1 MGRGLTLTALGNDFL
16 SAAAISDSGL
26 LKLAVGTRVDR
37 ATADLP
43 ATTTQ
48 AIFTIAGGP
57 ILLVQILGIV
67 TTVIQTQACN
77 TKLQANPTA
86 TGASV
91 DICANLDITAKV
103 VASYFGITGT
113 FANAMVNGLSIPMQA
128 TPVIIPV
135 GTIDLVTAATNTGQV
150 SWHVWYLPLASSGVS
165 VVAA

>member
-1 MGRGLTLTALGNDFL
+1 MGRGVTLTALGNDFL
-16 SAAAISDSGL
+16 NAATISDSGL
-26 LKLAVGTRVDR
+26 MRLAFGKQVDR

-43 ATTTQ
+43 AGTT
-48 AIFTIAGGP
+48 APLFTIAGGP

-86 TGASV
+86 TGTSV
-91 DICANLDITAKV
+91 DICANLDITAKA
-103 VASYFGITGT
+103 VASFFGITGT
-113 FANAMVNGLSIPMQA
+113 VTDAMVNALAIRMQI
-128 TPVIIPV
+128 TPVICPV

-150 SWHVWYLPLASSGVS
+150 QWSLWYVPMLASGVS

>member
-1 MGRGLTLTALGNDFL
+1 MGRGLSLTALGNDFL
-16 SAAAISDSGL
+16 SAAAVSDSGL
-26 LKLAVGTRVDR
+26 MKLAIGKQVDR
-37 ATADLP
+37 TTADLP
-43 ATTTQ
+43 ASTT
-48 AIFTIAGGP
+48 APLFTVTGGS
-57 ILLVQILGIV
+57 ILLVMILGQV

-86 TGASV
+86 TGSSV

-128 TPVIIPV
+128 TPVIIPA

-150 SWHVWYLPLASSGVS
+150 AWSIWYLPLAAGIT